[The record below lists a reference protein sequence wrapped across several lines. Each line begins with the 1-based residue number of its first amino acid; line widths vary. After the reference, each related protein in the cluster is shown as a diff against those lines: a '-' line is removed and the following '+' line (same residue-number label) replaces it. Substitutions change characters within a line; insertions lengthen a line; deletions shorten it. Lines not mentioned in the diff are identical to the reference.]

1 MNKLKIY
8 RGRSIAKSI
17 VVILLFCFPVIQGQI
32 GIQLPPEPD
41 YDTVPAAWR
50 GHNQGAFSMK
60 QWWNN
65 ENFDEAF
72 SNIYPGI
79 IRWPAGNKANNFNWR
94 ENINSG
100 TPFNLKEVGRFLEK
114 HHMDLQIVANFG
126 TSDAADA
133 AEFVRFCNST
143 TPFYEELRDSLLG
156 SSSAL
161 NVKYWEIGNEIS
173 DPWAFERSWL
183 GRQDFFYYR
192 SGMPGQAF
200 TRQEADSLYYYGGSL
215 WRRGWVKTAG
225 NMDKF
230 EAVLGDAKYYQKSS
244 IGDTITITY
253 PRLDAS
259 DTNAVVVYLTPGFD
273 LDWANSSAS
282 QQQLYD
288 SISNPKNLLP
298 LSELNWTETEV
309 VISPSSGINPGD
321 MLLIEYNSTR
331 HDGAFTYRDS
341 MKNADPGIEVGYCVK
356 LFPELYENPEFQH
369 DFASRPPDF
378 MIQHS
383 YSGKACNSL
392 VDWGHFSEISYVV
405 KLRADYYM
413 EHQKKWDQREI
424 DWGIATDVGLSIT
437 EWNMGL
443 YDKAPLDHPFRG
455 IAGGF
460 FVADYWANLIQKGVQ
475 DSIDFRAINHFA
487 LVASGNN
494 FIHLFHVN
502 SNNFTRSPEGKA
514 VTLLMETI
522 GEKIFPVEIT
532 GMPHIEI
539 YNQNFEKFSIDA
551 LEAWGGVNRD
561 GEEYSILFINRD
573 DEGSYEL
580 DVQIPGEWEAKSFSV
595 ENLYGTMTDEEVFST
610 FEEHPLNGNTL
621 TVDLHAFSITA
632 LHIRQTELPVDVDQ
646 ISSGEAMV
654 LYPNPTDSRIYI
666 HTVSGQFT
674 ANIYNVSGQRV
685 MQIENSQ
692 SAELDISHLE
702 RGVYFIEI
710 QSAGEIQTIKIV
722 KV

>member
-1 MNKLKIY
+1 MSNK
-8 RGRSIAKSI
+8 GI
-17 VVILLFCFPVIQGQI
+17 VYFIGIQLIFLFCFPVIQGQI
-32 GIQLPPEPD
+32 EIQLPLAPD

-50 GHNQGAFSMK
+50 GHNHGAFSMK
-60 QWWNN
+60 KWWNN
-65 ENFDEAF
+65 DQFDEAF
-72 SNIYPGI
+72 SNIHPGI
-79 IRWPAGNKANNFNWR
+79 IRWPSGNKANNFNWR

-100 TPFNLKEVGRFLEK
+100 TPFNLKELGLFMTK
-114 HHMDLQIVANFG
+114 HHVDLQIVANFG

-143 TPFYEELRDSLLG
+143 TPFYEDLRDSLLG
-156 SSSAL
+156 SSSAF

-192 SGMPGQAF
+192 SGEPPLAF
-200 TRQEADSLYYYGGSL
+200 SRQEADSLYYYGGSL
-215 WRRGWVKTAG
+215 WRRGWVKTSG
-225 NMDKF
+225 SMDKF
-230 EAVLGDAKYYQKSS
+230 EAILGDAKYYQKSLS
-244 IGDTITITY
+244 GDTIAIQF
-253 PRLDAS
+253 PRLDVS
-259 DTNAVVVYLTPGFD
+259 DTGAVVVYLTPGFD
-273 LDWANSSAS
+273 LDWANRSAN
-282 QQQLYD
+282 QQQLYN
-288 SISNPKNLLP
+288 SMSNPNNLLP
-298 LSELNWTETEV
+298 LSEFSWTETEV
-309 VISPSSGINPGD
+309 MISPSSGINPGD
-321 MLLIEYNSTR
+321 MLLIEYNSTL

-356 LFPELYENPEFQH
+356 LRPEQYESPQFQH
-369 DFASRPPDF
+369 DFAACPPDF

-383 YSGKACNSL
+383 YSSKASTSL
-392 VDWGHFSEISYVV
+392 FDWGHFSEISYLVQR
-405 KLRADYYM
+405 RADYYM
-413 EHQKKWDQREI
+413 GHQELWDQREI
-424 DWGIATDVGLSIT
+424 DWGIASDVGLSIT

-460 FVADYWANLIQKGVQ
+460 FVADYWANMIEKGVQ

-494 FIHLFHVN
+494 FIHLFHAN
-502 SNNFTRSPEGKA
+502 SNNFTLSPEGKA

-522 GEKIFPVEIT
+522 GEKIFPVEIS
-532 GMPHIEI
+532 GMPRIEI
-539 YNQNFEKFSIDA
+539 YNQNFEKVSFDA
-551 LEAWGGVNRD
+551 LEAWGGVNGD

-573 DEGSYEL
+573 DENSYEL
-580 DVQIPGEWEAKSFSV
+580 EVQIPAEWEAKSFSV
-595 ENLYGTMTDEEVFST
+595 ENLYGSMIDEEVFST
-610 FEEHPLNGNTL
+610 FEEHPLSGSTL

-646 ISSGEAMV
+646 IDSGEAMV
-654 LYPNPTDSRIYI
+654 LYPNPTDSRIYLQ
-666 HTVSGQFT
+666 TASGQFS

-692 SAELDISHLE
+692 SPELDISHLE
-702 RGVYFIEI
+702 RGVYFIEV
-710 QSAGEIQTIKIV
+710 QSAGRTQTMKIV